1 MPLLFEP
8 LKLGELSLPNRIV
21 VSPMCQ
27 YSAID
32 GVAQP
37 WHTVHLGQLAL
48 GNPGLLL
55 LEATAVEPIG
65 RITPGCLGLYDDAT
79 EAALARLLGLLRGL
93 DSHVRTP
100 IGIQIGH
107 AGRKG
112 SSHVPWQGG
121 MQIPVSEGG
130 WGCVAPSA
138 VPHIDG
144 EEAPRALSEAD
155 LDVLVGR
162 FVDATRRAA
171 RVGFDAVEL
180 HAAHG
185 YLLHQFLSP
194 IANRRDDQWG
204 GSLENRMRFPLR
216 VLAAV
221 REAWPRE
228 RPLGI
233 RISATDWDDGSS
245 WTLDEALVFA
255 SRCEALGIDWI
266 DVSSGGVSR
275 AQKIRVGPGYQ
286 VPFAQAVRSQ
296 LRTPVMA
303 VGLITEPIQAEQILL
318 NGQADLIAIARA
330 FLFDPRWVWRAAHE
344 LGATVTAPSPYWRSE
359 PASARGLFGATRIGM
374 R

>member
-1 MPLLFEP
+1 MSHLFAPLNLAG
-8 LKLGELSLPNRIV
+8 LTLPNRIV

-32 GVAQP
+32 GLAQP
-37 WHTVHLGQLAL
+37 WHAAHLGQLAM
-48 GNPGLLL
+48 GDPGLLL
-55 LEATAVEPIG
+55 LEATAIEPIG

-79 EAALARLLGLLRGL
+79 EAALTALLAGLRSLNGN
-93 DSHVRTP
+93 VRTP
-100 IGIQIGH
+100 IGVQLGH

-112 SSHVPWQGG
+112 SSHIPWEGG
-121 MQIPVSEGG
+121 MQIPVAEGG
-130 WGCVAPSA
+130 WTCVAPSA

-144 EEAPRALSEAD
+144 EEAPEALSEAG
-155 LDVLVGR
+155 LENLVGR
-162 FVDATRRAA
+162 YIDATQRAA

-194 IANRRDDQWG
+194 VANHRSDQWG

-221 REAWPRE
+221 REAWPRD
-228 RPLGI
+228 RALGL
-233 RISATDWDDGSS
+233 RLSASDWDEKSS

-255 SRCEALGIDWI
+255 CRCEALGIDWI

-275 AQKIRVGPGYQ
+275 TQQIRIGPGYQ
-286 VPFAQAVRSQ
+286 VPFAQAIRERVS
-296 LRTPVMA
+296 TPVMA
-303 VGLITEPIQAEQILL
+303 VGLITEPIQAEQILV

-330 FLFDPRWVWRAAHE
+330 FLYNPRWVWHAARE
-344 LGATVTAPSPYWRSE
+344 LGAKVAVPSPYWRSE
-359 PASARGLFGATRIGM
+359 PTGARGLFGATKIGM